1 MMPPNSLSKLSGPKP
16 ETFFSFSL
24 VLAHS
29 YANRAGLGPYMVQQ
43 WLSLVPQPAPGQKQ
57 GWGFLRYEC
66 SNHTSQELSGS
77 IFKSLWVYFG
87 MWQSAGWCCTGV
99 DYSNQHSLF
108 WSFFHLQAHTN
119 YHLYSHAGW
128 TYSNISI
135 MWSGQSTVK
144 YSYCR
149 ESILWYPWWIFPF
162 PLLGNKRGKEQ
173 GKLFSQEIR

>member
-99 DYSNQHSLF
+99 DYSNQPSLF
-108 WSFFHLQAHTN
+108 LVVFASSSAHKLPSLFTRGLN
-119 YHLYSHAGW
+119 IFKHKHHVKWTIYS
-128 TYSNISI
+128 
-135 MWSGQSTVK
+135 QVFV
-144 YSYCR
+144 
-149 ESILWYPWWIFPF
+149 L
-162 PLLGNKRGKEQ
+162 
-173 GKLFSQEIR
+173 